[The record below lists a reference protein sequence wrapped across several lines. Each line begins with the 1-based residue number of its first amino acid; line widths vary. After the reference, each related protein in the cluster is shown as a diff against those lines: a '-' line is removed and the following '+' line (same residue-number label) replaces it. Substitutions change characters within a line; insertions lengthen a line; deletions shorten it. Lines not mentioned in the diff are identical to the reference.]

1 MGKYEHPGNC
11 EVTCWDRNDE
21 GQTFTIVDHSPPL
34 RTDMKPYESNGA
46 TKVIGRTVL
55 RPREQVEE
63 TIRAAILSGELKSG
77 EMLPPEAELARQ
89 FNVSRTTL
97 REALRVLT
105 SQRLITK
112 VPGARGGNFVQS
124 VDYHSLGAVMSESV
138 ENLLALGTIH
148 FDEVADVRQLLE
160 VPSVRL
166 AAVNRDAEELAR
178 LAEIVGQQ
186 KTASVDDPHIPELD
200 REFHTLIARASGN
213 RVLASFVA
221 ALHHA
226 TEPVHYLDLSPE
238 VGRDTVKQHQRILR
252 AIEQQDAAAGEEAI
266 IEHLTYLQRHI
277 SAHRSN

>member
-1 MGKYEHPGNC
+1 
-11 EVTCWDRNDE
+11 
-21 GQTFTIVDHSPPL
+21 
-34 RTDMKPYESNGA
+34 MKPNESNGTA
-46 TKVIGRTVL
+46 KLIGRTVV
-55 RPREQVEE
+55 RPRQQVED

-97 REALRVLT
+97 REALRVLS

-148 FDEVADVRQLLE
+148 FDEVANVRQLLE
-160 VPSVRL
+160 VPSVQL
-166 AAVNRDAEELAR
+166 AAANRGEDELSR
-178 LAEIVGQQ
+178 LREIVQTQ
-186 KTASVDDPHIPELD
+186 KTASVQDPQIPDLD

-226 TEPVHYLDLSPE
+226 TEPVHYLDLSAE
-238 VGRDTVKQHQRILR
+238 VGRETVKQHQRILR
-252 AIEQQDAAAGEEAI
+252 AIERQDPAAGEKAI
-266 IEHLTYLQRHI
+266 VEHLTYLRKHI
-277 SAHRSN
+277 NAHRAG